1 MIYRV
6 RSGQEPRKPRPE
18 CCSGLE
24 PKLSDVAIRR
34 VSGWGVDCVGD
45 VREGKTENLWP
56 ARVRHGLGRHF
67 FVSRSSSYGTNKTK
81 MKSRALHM
89 MAIQEG
95 VRVYWHS
102 QRFGKISTFN
112 VQLEAEPWDTGH

>member
-56 ARVRHGLGRHF
+56 ARVRHELGRHF
-67 FVSRSSSYGTNKTK
+67 FVLRSSSYGTNKTK

-89 MAIQEG
+89 VAIQEG
-95 VRVYWHS
+95 VRVYSVLAQSAFW
-102 QRFGKISTFN
+102 QNFN